1 MTTEPPGTP
10 DPTPAPEPMATP
22 PMAPQNAGPTM
33 GSMSGETMVAA
44 GAALVLASYVI
55 FSLILRDY
63 GQSAVSITAAIFVL
77 VLFQMKPAWV
87 SAIAPLP
94 VLLKTLGYIIATV
107 GVLEFLGD
115 IRSEILDNAS
125 TIIGAIVAYAGYVL
139 AFLGARSIKP

>member
-1 MTTEPPGTP
+1 MTNEPPGTP
-10 DPTPAPEPMATP
+10 DPTPASEPTATP
-22 PMAPQNAGPTM
+22 PMAPPAAGSAM
-33 GSMSGETMVAA
+33 GSMSGETMVMA
-44 GAALVLASYVI
+44 GAALALASYVI

-63 GQSAVSITAAIFVL
+63 GQSATTITAAILVL
-77 VLFQMKPAWV
+77 ILFQMKPAWV

-94 VLLKTLGYIIATV
+94 VLLKALGYIIATV

-115 IRSEILDNAS
+115 VRSELLDNAS

>member
-10 DPTPAPEPMATP
+10 DPTPASEPMATP
-22 PMAPQNAGPTM
+22 PTAPQTASSAM

-44 GAALVLASYVI
+44 GAGLVLASYVI

>member
-22 PMAPQNAGPTM
+22 PMAPQPTGSAM
-33 GSMSGETMVAA
+33 GSMSGETMVMA